1 MSKNIKLF
9 KELYSICLPFLCLD
23 LENNVFPLNVPVVQ
37 FFFLLYPYMFDYKE
51 KYKNPTVPVV
61 GKCLIGALML
71 GLSGTSL
78 QIHQKFILPVIQLH
92 ILQRTRLQTKVSA
105 LSLG

>member
-1 MSKNIKLF
+1 
-9 KELYSICLPFLCLD
+9 
-23 LENNVFPLNVPVVQ
+23 
-37 FFFLLYPYMFDYKE
+37 MFDYKE
-51 KYKNPTVPVV
+51 KYKNPTVPVA